1 VEGEMMGRKKWEFYE
16 FLDGKNFRVGGMKY
30 QAWSAAAAIMTY
42 EAVINNKVVFLR
54 KQSQSGNLIKKK
66 KNG

>member
-1 VEGEMMGRKKWEFYE
+1 
-16 FLDGKNFRVGGMKY
+16 MKY
-30 QAWSAAAAIMTY
+30 QAWSAAAIMAY